1 MYTQVMKVEVGGGG
15 GGVFHFCI
23 SLVLFYFSFYG

>member
-1 MYTQVMKVEVGGGG
+1 MYTQVMKVEVGGG